1 MTGYKPGEK
10 SGLALGRLLNTLS
23 TNGDEPHTY
32 DAGTRLKE
40 LSQRLWWFIA
50 LRWLFTGGCLA
61 LALVARLQ
69 LMPAAIDYRFL
80 LITGVFL
87 GATNL
92 LFTRLMKSFTRGGLN
107 TRGIRVLVIVQT
119 LTDYMAISLVSYA
132 LGGVETPVI
141 VLFLGEI
148 ILVTLFCK
156 RAISLV
162 MALVGAFFAVLP
174 VILEYAGVIPALS
187 LYNATFKTALSSDLH
202 FTLSYIVGVTV
213 VFLYFWYLVSEIT
226 TSLRL
231 REHQLE
237 KTYNKLMLLDQE
249 KTQATLRAT
258 HELKAPLA
266 AINSYVYALRDGYAG
281 EISDKGRQA
290 LERIGDRADLLMK
303 KVVDIIQLSNIKTLV
318 LKQAHLTALNLTE
331 VLAGEVKEAQVL
343 GKRRN
348 IRIVNQA
355 HGAPPYLICGSPEHL
370 RTLIS
375 NLLRNAI
382 TYSKN
387 NFSVEVSLQG
397 KRDRVTLSIQDHGI
411 GIPEKNLDRIFEEHF
426 RSNNAVAHNPNGTG
440 LGLPVIKAVAR
451 LHHAV
456 IRVSSELDKGTRFN
470 VTFHLIHP
478 NQNEDAKNGQSSNHR
493 R

>member
-1 MTGYKPGEK
+1 MTGQDPGQR
-10 SGLALGRLLNTLS
+10 SGLALGRLLTDFS
-23 TNGDEPHTY
+23 VNGEEPHTY

-40 LSQRLWWFIA
+40 LSQRLWWFIG

-69 LMPAAIDYRFL
+69 LLPAPIDYRFL
-80 LITGVFL
+80 LVTGIFL

-92 LFTRLMKSFTRGGLN
+92 LFTRLMKAFTRDGLN

-119 LTDYMAISLVSYA
+119 LTDYMALSLVSYA

-156 RAISLV
+156 RVISLV
-162 MALVGAFFAVLP
+162 MALVGAFFAALP
-174 VILEYAGVIPALS
+174 VVLEYTGAVPTLS
-187 LYNATFKTALSSDLH
+187 LYNPSYKEALSSDLH
-202 FTLSYIVGVTV
+202 FALSYIGGVTV

-249 KTQATLRAT
+249 KSQATLRAT

-281 EISDKGRQA
+281 EISDKERQV

-303 KVVDIIQLSNIKTLV
+303 KIVDIIQLSNIKTLV

-331 VLAGEVKEAQVL
+331 LLDREVKEAQVL
-343 GKRRN
+343 GKRRD
-348 IRIVNQA
+348 IGIANQA
-355 HGAPPYLICGSPEHL
+355 GGAPPYHICGSQEHL
-370 RTLIS
+370 HSLIS
-375 NLLRNAI
+375 NLLRNAV
-382 TYSKN
+382 TYSKDGGR
-387 NFSVEVSLQG
+387 VEVSLQVE
-397 KRDRVTLSIQDHGI
+397 RDRVTLSIQDQGI
-411 GIPEKNLDRIFEEHF
+411 GIPKKNLGRIFEEHF
-426 RSNNAVAHNPNGTG
+426 RSNNAVAHNPDGTG
-440 LGLPVIKAVAR
+440 LGLPIIKEIAR

-456 IRVSSELDKGTRFN
+456 IGVWSELDQGTRFD
-470 VTFHLIHP
+470 VTFRLIHP
-478 NQNEDAKNGQSSNHR
+478 NHNEDAKHGQSSNHR